1 MANEPSKTPIPAMA
15 QTIPLSK
22 IHDLPGIFIGKPQD
36 KTLGGLVSSIQSG
49 GVKDP
54 VILRALDNG
63 EYQLVSGYR
72 RRRASELAKL
82 TDIPAFVYEMTL
94 QEAQKY
100 RKIANTPKA
109 SESIPGKLIEPVKG
123 KDAEKQAEAVKPD
136 APDRSGKDAE
146 KPTEGKDAEKQAE
159 AAKPD
164 APDKDGKDAEK
175 PAEGKDAEKR
185 AEAVKPDAPDKDGK
199 EAEKPAEGKDAEKQA
214 EAAKTDAPN
223 KDGKEAVK
231 PAEDKSAEK
240 SGKEDKPAEKQGE
253 AEHKPTVAELEA
265 QAKAGKPVNI
275 SDIIDAQQREREA
288 KRAAEAEKGKD
299 KLKGTLRP
307 SDAEA
312 KRMEKATEK
321 KAPAAEKAADAP
333 AQARAAEGPAGTAIS
348 QIFDKRLDPPD
359 EAAIK
364 ALPVPK
370 EGESFF
376 ITLHPAYLKKS
387 EFNTFSV
394 DTESENFKEL
404 LKSVELVGIKDPVL
418 ARFGKDGALEIL
430 SGQRR
435 HLAAQ
440 MLNQAVPT
448 IIQKID
454 DADAKIIVA
463 DGNLHRDKISSY
475 DLSRALRMKMEGM
488 KQKAGRRK
496 KGYSAEELHSDVKL
510 AQEMGMSVRFRNLM
524 TASVQYTLLRRCGLN
539 PGDYL
544 DDDDLAGITE
554 FTTPAVLH
562 HLGEAVSSV
571 SKDLL
576 MEIGRSIRAFEQEA
590 RKSREN
596 NLEKPLANQAVIGY
610 TEVTRNFNTL
620 NHESA
625 ERSDTH
631 EQDEHDG
638 ADVHEGRG
646 LSDSRSG
653 DGQRGRSGGD
663 ASGQV
668 WDAAGELPE
677 AGASRDVHLD
687 AADGAVGA
695 APAGDRPA
703 GAGAGGQDRERPD
716 EARRRERGAE
726 SQRSDG
732 VGAGG
737 QQLHGAGRGNGA
749 DGDRLQVTTEQAE
762 HEAAGEEPAASLS
775 MEPDAPDA
783 EKPAAPPRFS
793 LFPTVEEQVEA
804 ITEAQAEER
813 RAAAEEPAQLR
824 LDGADRIPDA
834 VIGRALTAGSNERGS
849 IKRIVA
855 HFQKDYPIANSAA
868 FLKEEFGTG
877 GKGVT
882 IAGQKYALWYD
893 GDGVHIAAGNR
904 ALTPNDTTISW
915 TDAALLISDLLRK
928 GMYATQENI
937 DGARGNEFEELAQ
950 KLAYMRQDFS
960 EEAREH
966 GFLPSIESAFS
977 GNVYPEITLQITELL
992 RKPESRAAIVSE
1004 LRQFA
1009 DSYALN
1015 GDLLRFRRIH
1025 DPETL
1030 WARLFALDK
1039 PIAEFHAV
1047 EAFEPVRA
1055 SFITEDEIDE
1065 LLKRSGANRIDDGKL
1080 GLFSYILQGHN
1091 AKECADYMRRQYG
1104 DGGFGRMG
1112 YDEWHD
1118 SKGIRYRRGDDASG
1132 FSGYDTVSMNW
1143 NQVYKRVRQLI
1154 DDGRYLNE
1162 KEQGYLHAYEMK
1174 MLARNIYVFQYYTD
1188 LSTAFHSVI
1197 KATAESIAAPTRV
1210 RSLRLDRFIK
1220 TFSFQWRA
1228 KTP

>member
-1 MANEPSKTPIPAMA
+1 MAVT
-15 QTIPLSK
+15 K
-22 IHDLPGIFIGKPQD
+22 IHPVKS
-36 KTLGGLVSSIQSG
+36 TL
-49 GVKDP
+49 
-54 VILRALDNG
+54 
-63 EYQLVSGYR
+63 
-72 RRRASELAKL
+72 SELAGQTAHNVARSARSWEQYLDTASRLYKYPFDEQL
-82 TDIPAFVYEMTL
+82 LIY
-94 QEAQKY
+94 AQRPDATACASMELWNGTMRRWVRSGSSGIALI
-100 RKIANTPKA
+100 RKSGGRPHLEYVFDVSDTRPVEGARTPWLWELREEHHAAVVAALERRYGPTEESGIANQLMDLA
-109 SESIPGKLIEPVKG
+109 EYAVREVYRDHLRDLAY
-123 KDAEKQAEAVKPD
+123 DAEG
-136 APDRSGKDAE
+136 SLL
-146 KPTEGKDAEKQAE
+146 
-159 AAKPD
+159 
-164 APDKDGKDAEK
+164 DGLD
-175 PAEGKDAEKR
+175 DL
-185 AEAVKPDAPDKDGK
+185 
-199 EAEKPAEGKDAEKQA
+199 
-214 EAAKTDAPN
+214 N
-223 KDGKEAVK
+223 
-231 PAEDKSAEK
+231 
-240 SGKEDKPAEKQGE
+240 
-253 AEHKPTVAELEA
+253 LE
-265 QAKAGKPVNI
+265 
-275 SDIIDAQQREREA
+275 
-288 KRAAEAEKGKD
+288 
-299 KLKGTLRP
+299 
-307 SDAEA
+307 
-312 KRMEKATEK
+312 
-321 KAPAAEKAADAP
+321 
-333 AQARAAEGPAGTAIS
+333 
-348 QIFDKRLDPPD
+348 
-359 EAAIK
+359 
-364 ALPVPK
+364 
-370 EGESFF
+370 
-376 ITLHPAYLKKS
+376 
-387 EFNTFSV
+387 
-394 DTESENFKEL
+394 
-404 LKSVELVGIKDPVL
+404 
-418 ARFGKDGALEIL
+418 
-430 SGQRR
+430 
-435 HLAAQ
+435 
-440 MLNQAVPT
+440 
-448 IIQKID
+448 
-454 DADAKIIVA
+454 
-463 DGNLHRDKISSY
+463 
-475 DLSRALRMKMEGM
+475 
-488 KQKAGRRK
+488 
-496 KGYSAEELHSDVKL
+496 
-510 AQEMGMSVRFRNLM
+510 VRFRNLM

-539 PGDYL
+539 PSDYL

-576 MEIGRSIRAFEQEA
+576 MEIGRSIRAYEQEA
-590 RKSREN
+590 RKNREN

-610 TEVTRNFNTL
+610 TEVTRNFSTL

-631 EQDEHDG
+631 ERDEHDR

-668 WDAAGELPE
+668 RDAAGELPE

-703 GAGAGGQDRERPD
+703 GAGAGRQDRERPD

-726 SQRSDG
+726 SEQSDG

-775 MEPDAPDA
+775 MEPDASDA
-783 EKPAAPPRFS
+783 EEPAPPRFS

-804 ITEAQAEER
+804 IIEAQAEEKR
-813 RAAAEEPAQLR
+813 TAAEEPAQIR

-834 VIGRALTAGSNERGS
+834 VIGRALTAGSNERDS

-882 IAGQKYALWYD
+882 IAGQKYALWYN
-893 GDGVHIAAGNR
+893 GEGVHIAAGNR
-904 ALTPNDTTISW
+904 ALTPNSTTISW

-966 GFLPSIESAFS
+966 GFLPSIESAYS
-977 GNVYPEITLQITELL
+977 GNGYPEITLQITELL

-1030 WARLFALDK
+1030 WARLSDLDK

-1080 GLFSYILQGHN
+1080 SLLRSERSLQQPHHGRP
-1091 AKECADYMRRQYG
+1091 KEAQKPQRPDSRHSGQRQVLLRKAR
-1104 DGGFGRMG
+1104 DHKCFP
-1112 YDEWHD
+1112 DH
-1118 SKGIRYRRGDDASG
+1118 
-1132 FSGYDTVSMNW
+1132 
-1143 NQVYKRVRQLI
+1143 
-1154 DDGRYLNE
+1154 DGRYCHHRPGGRILAAGAAAGRSGHRHFANVRSVHQSDGLDAQLLRGRYFPRKIKETELFIEALSADLPILQAHPVKDDAFSMTVLGTTYTERKDAGQAIVNACMLMTDPDKPMELGEYRGFPMVLQLSGE
-1162 KEQGYLHAYEMK
+1162 KFKVTMK
-1174 MLARNIYVFQYYTD
+1174 QHLTY
-1188 LSTAFHSVI
+1188 
-1197 KATAESIAAPTRV
+1197 TAELSNDLLGNVLRINNALEQIPKNLEAQKLGLTTLQTDMESAKEEAARPFPQDKELEEKSARLSQLNLELDNEEKSQGKSAEATEDAPARDSADEEDTPPEKPSIRAQLRAFTPPARV
-1210 RSLRLDRFIK
+1210 
-1220 TFSFQWRA
+1220 TAGTERA
-1228 KTP
+1228 YSRGTEL

>member
-1 MANEPSKTPIPAMA
+1 MELWNGTMRRWVRSG
-15 QTIPLSK
+15 SS
-22 IHDLPGIFIGKPQD
+22 GIALIRK
-36 KTLGGLVSSIQSG
+36 SG
-49 GVKDP
+49 GRPHLEYVFDVSDTRP
-54 VILRALDNG
+54 VEGARTPWLWELREEHHAAVVAALERRYG
-63 EYQLVSGYR
+63 PTEESG
-72 RRRASELAKL
+72 
-82 TDIPAFVYEMTL
+82 
-94 QEAQKY
+94 
-100 RKIANTPKA
+100 IANQLMDLA
-109 SESIPGKLIEPVKG
+109 EYAVREVYRDHLRDLAY
-123 KDAEKQAEAVKPD
+123 DAEG
-136 APDRSGKDAE
+136 SLL
-146 KPTEGKDAEKQAE
+146 
-159 AAKPD
+159 
-164 APDKDGKDAEK
+164 DGLD
-175 PAEGKDAEKR
+175 DL
-185 AEAVKPDAPDKDGK
+185 
-199 EAEKPAEGKDAEKQA
+199 
-214 EAAKTDAPN
+214 N
-223 KDGKEAVK
+223 
-231 PAEDKSAEK
+231 
-240 SGKEDKPAEKQGE
+240 
-253 AEHKPTVAELEA
+253 LE
-265 QAKAGKPVNI
+265 
-275 SDIIDAQQREREA
+275 
-288 KRAAEAEKGKD
+288 
-299 KLKGTLRP
+299 
-307 SDAEA
+307 
-312 KRMEKATEK
+312 
-321 KAPAAEKAADAP
+321 
-333 AQARAAEGPAGTAIS
+333 
-348 QIFDKRLDPPD
+348 
-359 EAAIK
+359 
-364 ALPVPK
+364 
-370 EGESFF
+370 
-376 ITLHPAYLKKS
+376 
-387 EFNTFSV
+387 
-394 DTESENFKEL
+394 
-404 LKSVELVGIKDPVL
+404 
-418 ARFGKDGALEIL
+418 
-430 SGQRR
+430 
-435 HLAAQ
+435 
-440 MLNQAVPT
+440 
-448 IIQKID
+448 
-454 DADAKIIVA
+454 
-463 DGNLHRDKISSY
+463 
-475 DLSRALRMKMEGM
+475 
-488 KQKAGRRK
+488 
-496 KGYSAEELHSDVKL
+496 
-510 AQEMGMSVRFRNLM
+510 VRFRNLM

-539 PGDYL
+539 PSDYL

-576 MEIGRSIRAFEQEA
+576 MEIGRSIRAYEQEA
-590 RKSREN
+590 RKNREN

-610 TEVTRNFNTL
+610 TEVTRNFSTL

-631 EQDEHDG
+631 ERDEHDR

-668 WDAAGELPE
+668 RDAAGELPE

-703 GAGAGGQDRERPD
+703 GAGAGRQDRERPD

-726 SQRSDG
+726 SEQSDG

-775 MEPDAPDA
+775 MEPDASDA
-783 EKPAAPPRFS
+783 EEPAPPRFS

-804 ITEAQAEER
+804 IIEAQAEEKR
-813 RAAAEEPAQLR
+813 TAAEEPAQIR

-834 VIGRALTAGSNERGS
+834 VIGRALTAGSNERDS

-882 IAGQKYALWYD
+882 IAGQKYALWYN
-893 GDGVHIAAGNR
+893 GEGVHIAAGNR
-904 ALTPNDTTISW
+904 ALTPNSTTISW

-966 GFLPSIESAFS
+966 GFLPSIESAYS
-977 GNVYPEITLQITELL
+977 GNGYPEITLQITELL

-1030 WARLFALDK
+1030 WARLSDLDK

-1080 GLFSYILQGHN
+1080 SLLRSERSLQQPHHGRP
-1091 AKECADYMRRQYG
+1091 KEAQKPQRPDSRHSGQRQVLLRKAR
-1104 DGGFGRMG
+1104 DHKCFP
-1112 YDEWHD
+1112 DH
-1118 SKGIRYRRGDDASG
+1118 
-1132 FSGYDTVSMNW
+1132 
-1143 NQVYKRVRQLI
+1143 
-1154 DDGRYLNE
+1154 DGRYCHHRPGGRILAAGAAAGRSGHRHFANVRSVHQSDGLDAQLLRGRYFPRKIKETELFIEALSADLPILQAHPVKDDAFSMTVLGTTYTERKDAGQAIVNACMLMTDPDKPMELGEYRGFPMVLQLSGE
-1162 KEQGYLHAYEMK
+1162 KFKVTMK
-1174 MLARNIYVFQYYTD
+1174 QHLTY
-1188 LSTAFHSVI
+1188 
-1197 KATAESIAAPTRV
+1197 TAELSNDLLGNVLRINNALEQIPKNLEAQKLGLTTLQTDMESAKEEAARPFPQDKELEEKSARLSQLNLELDNEEKSQGKSAEATEDAPARDSADEEDTPPEKPSIRAQLRAFTPPARV
-1210 RSLRLDRFIK
+1210 
-1220 TFSFQWRA
+1220 TAGTERA
-1228 KTP
+1228 YSRGTEL